1 MGPVVD
7 VSPTTDILAVQFAV
21 VVAVPKI
28 QCGPNSNSNT
38 FLKNE
43 DLNKIQDDLK
53 QTHLHE
59 GKQLIAATSPTGIG
73 NRAIH
78 SERRLLMC
86 PSANSNE
93 SPLQV
98 LLRNNPDSCV
108 IFYTYN
114 SPCLKNC
121 LNSEKDED
129 EEKKY
134 WAQIARNSKNKKNK
148 EGKKPVQ
155 PVQPVKKCILD
166 SLESLGKYEGPKA
179 FVFKQVY
186 KEDKGKPELGE
197 KLKEVSDRIPLY
209 RCNPG
214 CNPCKSNIINVPINP
229 LCTD

>member
-21 VVAVPKI
+21 VVAVPKE
-28 QCGPNSNSNT
+28 QCEPRLNRNT

-43 DLNKIQDDLK
+43 DLSKIQDDLK